1 MAPSL
6 IELSAWEGWL
16 RHLQSGADPL
26 ALLKAVLEWL
36 RKRAAARTALLIL
49 PAEAG
54 IDFALVSGQGEEEL
68 HGLRLRP
75 EETVLDELLQKRQIW
90 RFYDAGEHAPHAR
103 GLRRGFRGLH
113 SGIGVPLPGLTGAA
127 LVLVNRR
134 SHEPFTE
141 SEEALLIQ
149 LAPLFTLGLH
159 LYQLRRALE
168 RHEREREWLHR
179 LLGQLGEEFSLQRVL
194 DAVEPLLR
202 AIAPLAGGIWL
213 YNEDKTRLL
222 CILHYGLPLLAEEL
236 DPATLPPDWQS
247 RPTTLQGNQEFAMEL
262 FPLMLAGR
270 TLGLLAFGIRAESGA
285 QHAVPFSL
293 PDSPLSKPA
302 SGWLGHIALLVGH
315 AMLYEQLARRAQ
327 HMAILYEV
335 SLKLGEVRTI
345 AEWLTILTKSALR
358 LVPADRCVIYFAD
371 EEAARLLPA
380 GVSPADELLL
390 HHSPSVPY
398 SLPGWVYAFNA
409 PLAAPDLPNHPQN
422 RKEPLPG
429 MFQSALTVPIQ
440 VAEQPLGVLMLLTL
454 QPREFMLAEVEA
466 LFMLANFGAMR
477 LQATPLERV
486 APQAVKEA

>member
-1 MAPSL
+1 VAPSP
-6 IELSAWEGWL
+6 IGLSEWESWL
-16 RHLQSGADPL
+16 RPLQSGADPL
-26 ALLKAVLEWL
+26 VLLKSALEWL
-36 RKRAAARTALLIL
+36 RRRAAARTALLIL
-49 PAEAG
+49 PATAGVEG

-75 EETVLDELLQKRQIW
+75 EETVLDDLLQKRQIW
-90 RFYDAGEHAPHAR
+90 RFYDAGEHEPHSR
-103 GLRRGFRGLH
+103 GLRRSFRGLH

-134 SHEPFTE
+134 SDEPFTE
-141 SEEALLIQ
+141 SDEALLTQI
-149 LAPLFTLGLH
+149 APLFTLGLH
-159 LYQLRRALE
+159 LSQLRRTLE
-168 RHEREREWLHR
+168 RYELEREWLHR
-179 LLGQLGEEFSLQRVL
+179 LPEQLGEEFSLQRVL

-222 CILHYGLPLLAEEL
+222 CILHYGVPLLSEEL
-236 DPATLPPDWQS
+236 DPAILPANWQS
-247 RPTTLQGNQEFAMEL
+247 HPTTLPENQELETAL

-270 TLGLLAFGIRAESGA
+270 VLGLLAFGTRAE
-285 QHAVPFSL
+285 PL
-293 PDSPLSKPA
+293 PLAPADFPPKKPTM
-302 SGWLGHIALLVGH
+302 GWLGHIALLVGH

-345 AEWLTILTKSALR
+345 AEWLTLLTESARR
-358 LVPADRCVIYFAD
+358 LVPADRCVIYLAE

-380 GVSPADELLL
+380 SVSPADELLL
-390 HHSPSVPY
+390 HHYPSVPY

-429 MFQSALTVPIQ
+429 IFQSALTVPIQ
-440 VAEQPLGVLMLLTL
+440 VAEQPLGALMLLTL

-466 LFMLANFGAMR
+466 LFMLANFSAMR
-477 LQATPLERV
+477 LQAAQHERV
-486 APQAVKEA
+486 AQRL